1 LKIVVDGI
9 IPDWYISGMTL
20 SQYLRETGETGTQ
33 FAKRIGVA
41 QATVHRYCSGVRI
54 PRPEI
59 LQRIQAETGGQV
71 TPNDFIGG

>member
-1 LKIVVDGI
+1 MKLTD
-9 IPDWYISGMTL
+9 
-20 SQYLRETGETGTQ
+20 YLRDAGETGTQ

-59 LQRIQAETGGQV
+59 LQRIQIETGGQV

>member
-1 LKIVVDGI
+1 MKLTD
-9 IPDWYISGMTL
+9 
-20 SQYLRETGETGTQ
+20 YLRDTGETGTQ

-59 LQRIQAETGGQV
+59 LQRIQVETGGQV